1 VDKPHLSES
10 ATGKWTHADDYVTAL
25 ARRRTERRKREPEA
39 RRTQQESPRFGLS
52 TLPYLALI
60 ATLAVLTIAIAVA
73 AFPGSQPQPKP
84 QQVAAHQA
92 GVAERGWLQDATREF
107 HR

>member
-1 VDKPHLSES
+1 MDKPHLSES

-25 ARRRTERRKREPEA
+25 ARRRTERRKREPKA
-39 RRTQQESPRFGLS
+39 RRTQPESPRFGLS
-52 TLPYLALI
+52 TLPYLALFT
-60 ATLAVLTIAIAVA
+60 ALALLTIAIAVL

-84 QQVAAHQA
+84 QVAEHQA
-92 GVAERGWLQDATREF
+92 GVADRGWLQNAQREF